1 MSAKVGCTE
10 QGKQGTVRVFVG
22 LIVTW
27 HCQASLKCLP
37 QCMWNRQAHIVALGC
52 MPSALTTCQCNYK
65 SSDTMPSQC
74 FLLHGPRLT
83 FTSATLHQHS
93 TGFKHYRLSG
103 LECTKRFDKEYEYQQ
118 LNLVFIHSCLR
129 LSKFRQ
135 LQHLEALYYHLNY
148 CDRSLH
154 QNFKG
159 LVQFR
164 PFLIVLSSAQNCIKL
179 LLTMEAQINTN
190 KANLS
195 NKVLLY
201 FCHPLKHTSYNL
213 WGECLDL
220 WSESFK
226 SSAPLSSLF
235 AVLRNSLI
243 LPHQWCS
250 TEKSRPLHCQSLR
263 VPVLFDN
270 VFCGSLDSPP
280 FLLFFPPLHA
290 LSLFAS
296 SIILLTR
303 FRVFLRC
310 LAGGWR
316 GILRSGMKGG
326 QRSLSLV

>member
-1 MSAKVGCTE
+1 
-10 QGKQGTVRVFVG
+10 
-22 LIVTW
+22 
-27 HCQASLKCLP
+27 
-37 QCMWNRQAHIVALGC
+37 
-52 MPSALTTCQCNYK
+52 
-65 SSDTMPSQC
+65 
-74 FLLHGPRLT
+74 
-83 FTSATLHQHS
+83 
-93 TGFKHYRLSG
+93 
-103 LECTKRFDKEYEYQQ
+103 
-118 LNLVFIHSCLR
+118 
-129 LSKFRQ
+129 
-135 LQHLEALYYHLNY
+135 
-148 CDRSLH
+148 
-154 QNFKG
+154 
-159 LVQFR
+159 
-164 PFLIVLSSAQNCIKL
+164 
-179 LLTMEAQINTN
+179 MEAQINTN

-310 LAGGWR
+310 LAGDGGGYWEVGWR
-316 GILRSGMKGG
+316 EDREVCHWFEKEKG
-326 QRSLSLV
+326 LSLLAASQGEPKRHRTIWSLPTIKLLFSHLFFSHTLSFFLFIFLKKLVQSSAFFTPRQGAQVKDVTKFHQMRSPLVHQTLMNPRGAIMLALKVKAQS